1 MPLLVETRR
10 AVVGRAVPTSHH
22 AGAGGRETRR
32 LTRPYAGPVP
42 GDEEQATADAGHVE
56 VSGVGTASTVPD
68 LVRLDVSVRCD
79 ADGVAGALADAGAR
93 SSALAE
99 AARDH
104 GVGPRDIQTTGA
116 GVRPRYDRE
125 GATVLGYTA
134 NQGLSVAVRD
144 PERLGSLVEA
154 FAGVAG
160 NALAVERISLEVA
173 DPEPLRAR
181 ARQAA
186 FEDARAKA
194 EQYAALAGRSLGK
207 VTALT
212 DVVQGGAQPRYELMA
227 ARAGS
232 AGALPVEL
240 GENSMTA
247 TVVVRW
253 DW

>member
-1 MPLLVETRR
+1 MPGNEER
-10 AVVGRAVPTSHH
+10 A
-22 AGAGGRETRR
+22 AGG
-32 LTRPYAGPVP
+32 
-42 GDEEQATADAGHVE
+42 ATHVE
-56 VSGVGTASTVPD
+56 VSGVGTASAVPD
-68 LVRLDVSVRCD
+68 VVRLDVTVRCD
-79 ADGVAGALADAGAR
+79 AEDVARALADAGAR
-93 SSALAE
+93 ATALAE

-104 GVGPRDIQTTGA
+104 GVEGRDVQTTGA
-116 GVRPRYDRE
+116 GVRPRHDRDSVE
-125 GATVLGYTA
+125 VVGYTA
-134 NQGLSVAVRD
+134 HQGLSLAVRD
-144 PERLGSLVEA
+144 PGRLGALVEA

-160 NALAVERISLEVA
+160 NALAVDRISLEVA

-186 FEDARAKA
+186 FADARAKA
-194 EQYAALAGRSLGK
+194 EQYADLAGRTLGK

-240 GENSMTA
+240 GENTVTA